1 MSMAKEKRIT
11 AVGYITVTGIA
22 SIKGSKK
29 RHIHTA
35 RLGFAGDVSK
45 PGLRKLSVGFKKVFE
60 EQLRTEYVDCD
71 WNLKMTS
78 RVTLTEC
85 DMLIDGKENE
95 TADN

>member
-1 MSMAKEKRIT
+1 MAKEKRVT

-22 SIKGSKK
+22 SIKGRKT

-35 RLGFAGDVSK
+35 RLGFAGEVLKS
-45 PGLRKLSVGFKKVFE
+45 GLRKLSNEFKKAFE
-60 EQLRTEYVDCD
+60 RQLRTEYADYD

-85 DMLIDGKENE
+85 DILIDGKENG
-95 TADN
+95 TAGN